1 MIYIIKKMFKTCGDY
16 VNIYHELYGV
26 NPIFNKIYIPLK
38 YPSKIDII
46 GSLEY
51 ASTVHKEV
59 RRFLQ
64 LYLRPGIK
72 LLDIA
77 KLIEFKTIELSNQSK
92 SINKGIGFP
101 VGLSV
106 NECSAHYHPTSSD
119 NSILTKD
126 DIIKI
131 DFGTEANGWIIDSAF
146 TVCFDPKYNQLIAAV
161 KAATQYGLANIGVD
175 VNIGEWGKEIQEVM
189 ESYEITLN
197 GKTHHIRAINNLGG
211 HNITKGIIHG
221 KIFLPIVDMR
231 NTLSHN
237 NRFKEGVYAVETFG
251 STGDNY
257 ANEIG
262 ESTLYRINP
271 NKQLDTSELNSELNS
286 KLNSKLNVDS
296 IKLLNK
302 IRSKFNTLPFTN
314 RYIELFNMSNYKKN
328 LENLSNNNY
337 LHSYPP
343 LYVNKGAYTAQ
354 YEHTVYISENKKIIF
369 SRGEDY

>member
-1 MIYIIKKMFKTCGDY
+1 MFKTCGEY
-16 VNIYHELYGV
+16 VNIHTELYGV
-26 NPIFNKIYIPLK
+26 NPIFNKIDIPLK
-38 YPSKIDII
+38 YPSNTDMI
-46 GSLEY
+46 GSLEH
-51 ASTVHKEV
+51 ASAVHKEV

-64 LYLRPGIK
+64 LHLKPGIK
-72 LLDIA
+72 IIDIA
-77 KLIEFKTIELSNQSK
+77 KLIEFKTEELSNQSK

-101 VGLSV
+101 VGLAV

-119 NSILTKD
+119 NSILNKD

-146 TVCFDPKYNQLIAAV
+146 TVCFDPKYNQLMTAV
-161 KAATQYGLANIGVD
+161 KDATHYGLANIGVD

-197 GKTHHIRAINNLGG
+197 GKTHPIKSINNLGG
-211 HNITKGIIHG
+211 HNIIKGIIHG
-221 KIFLPIVDMR
+221 DIFLPIVDMR
-231 NTLSHN
+231 NTLSPN
-237 NRFKEGVYAVETFG
+237 YRFKEGVYAVETFG

-257 ANEIG
+257 TTEIG

-271 NKQLDTSELNSELNS
+271 NKQLNYLEVDS
-286 KLNSKLNVDS
+286 KLNFHS

-302 IRSKFNTLPFTN
+302 IRSTFTTLPFTN
-314 RYIELFNMSNYKKN
+314 RYIELFNMPNYKTN
-328 LENLSNNNY
+328 LENISNNNY

-354 YEHTVYISENKKIIF
+354 YEHTVYIGENKKIIF
-369 SRGEDY
+369 SKGEDY